1 MSGLWNFK
9 LSRKAM
15 APFFP
20 RALSKSSKCPRER
33 DVLADRVLSGLRH
46 EGLGVRGE
54 PGASGGGTAGL
65 GRAPWLLQAPLV
77 TGQHSPKES
86 EADVY

>member
-1 MSGLWNFK
+1 
-9 LSRKAM
+9 M

-33 DVLADRVLSGLRH
+33 DVLANRVLGGLHH
-46 EGLGVRGE
+46 EGLGSGE
-54 PGASGGGTAGL
+54 NPEHLGVGTAGL